1 MGVEPSWNV
10 LCYDSVILLGS
21 ALLFF
26 IAQVDNF
33 ELWHMTP
40 QESVARIKERTVITL
55 TVLRETG
62 NMAAAPN
69 RQHIYDE
76 IMYSDLSQQNL
87 SQNALSQPG
96 HDENYPPTPP
106 PINFGKY
113 GSASQQNL
121 LDHEEPSHKPP
132 KAMRPT
138 SPAAHLMYRTS
149 SSGQGERT
157 SKDSGLSSGS
167 SDSPNPAPKQSDS
180 KPVAPNHGLKQPP
193 PVTLTQN
200 LEREIKARQ
209 SYRTEKEMMR
219 TFLKTQRRNSPAT
232 QEPVPSRPP
241 TRSRNC
247 RIVGEYEFEVCQPMH
262 AYTIVSSCLISL
274 PLFTMP
280 LKRGI
285 SV

>member
-1 MGVEPSWNV
+1 M
-10 LCYDSVILLGS
+10 
-21 ALLFF
+21 FF
-26 IAQVDNF
+26 HAQVDNF
-33 ELWHMTP
+33 DLWRMTP

-96 HDENYPPTPP
+96 LLQHDENHPPTPP
-106 PINFGKY
+106 PINFGKF

-121 LDHEEPSHKPP
+121 LDHEEPSHKPQ

-138 SPAAHLMYRTS
+138 SPAAHFVYRTS

-180 KPVAPNHGLKQPP
+180 KPVPNLRLKQQQPA
-193 PVTLTQN
+193 VTITQN
-200 LEREIKARQ
+200 LDREIKARQ

-219 TFLKTQRRNSPAT
+219 TFLKSQRRNSPAP
-232 QEPVPSRPP
+232 QEPVPSRPRI
-241 TRSRNC
+241 RSRNC

-262 AYTIVSSCLISL
+262 ASTIVSSCLVLL
-274 PLFTMP
+274 PLFTMQ
-280 LKRGI
+280 LNVGFLYD
-285 SV
+285 